1 MVRLDRVKQPYGPIR
16 STVEA
21 GTIDLLFQKEREKE
35 RIYQP
40 IIHTG
45 DQLLMTD
52 LAIIKHWDSNY

>member
-1 MVRLDRVKQPYGPIR
+1 MKQPNGPIR

-21 GTIDLLFQKEREKE
+21 GAIDLLFQKEREKE

>member
-1 MVRLDRVKQPYGPIR
+1 MKQPYGPIR

-21 GTIDLLFQKEREKE
+21 GEIDLLFQKEREKE

-52 LAIIKHWDSNY
+52 LAIIKR

>member
-1 MVRLDRVKQPYGPIR
+1 MKQPYGSIK
-16 STVEA
+16 STVEVGA
-21 GTIDLLFQKEREKE
+21 IDLLFQKEREKE

-52 LAIIKHWDSNY
+52 LAIIKRWDSNY